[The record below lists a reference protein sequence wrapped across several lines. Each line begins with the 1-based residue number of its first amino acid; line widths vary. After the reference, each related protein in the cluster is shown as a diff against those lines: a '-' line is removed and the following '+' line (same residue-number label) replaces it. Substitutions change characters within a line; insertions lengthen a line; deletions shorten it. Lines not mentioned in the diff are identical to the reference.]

1 MTTVNLS
8 SPPLPRGAEPRAVLA
23 AGLALSCFLVAWWA
37 ALPVQTLVKWIPDD
51 SFYYFQPAS
60 IMAQGYVPSFD
71 GVHAGNG
78 FNALWMF
85 LLVPVFK
92 LKAVN
97 PDLPVHVA
105 LGLAGALFVAT
116 GYLVYRLLSLLGVTE
131 TMSAY
136 AGALFPLWPS
146 AITTAVDGEVT
157 PVNVLC
163 LCLLLYY
170 YVKLT
175 WAERAPTPRAAFAFG
190 LLAGLTLLARLDNA
204 LVLTLLA
211 AYYIL
216 RRPARK
222 PARTVALV
230 AGGAAVLIIP
240 WLIWTYSYA
249 GTILPASAWAV
260 PMMTRVAYPDAP
272 GLGGWLRSELHY
284 LRAEIPTFVF
294 YFPLKYA
301 VFVVYAGALYLTAR
315 GGAAT
320 RRQLVVLATLLVF
333 IVTLF
338 VVNVSVR
345 RYLRLW
351 HLGAAFAVNW
361 LFLWVGLHLAF
372 PDRCRAWVARGAAL
386 ALLAFGLADG
396 AHTAR
401 HPYYPWQHEL
411 RRGGEFA
418 RRHPNVRFG
427 AFNAGLAAYYSAD
440 NVVDLDGNMNN
451 AAYDAIRDRR
461 LHDYIRSAGVTY
473 IVDYERWVWRYEPF
487 WGRPLGGSVVN
498 VSDAL
503 DDPAVTFGAGNR
515 YAVLKVK

>member
-1 MTTVNLS
+1 MSASAERAATRAGAAMTKRDLT
-8 SPPLPRGAEPRAVLA
+8 PRVILLVGLA
-23 AGLALSCFLVAWWA
+23 AGLAALTAWAW
-37 ALPVQTLVKWIPDD
+37 LPIPTLLQWVPDD

-60 IMAQGYVPSFD
+60 LMARGYVPSMD

-240 WLIWTYSYA
+240 WLIWTYRYA

-272 GLGGWLRSELHY
+272 G
-284 LRAEIPTFVF
+284 
-294 YFPLKYA
+294 
-301 VFVVYAGALYLTAR
+301 
-315 GGAAT
+315 
-320 RRQLVVLATLLVF
+320 
-333 IVTLF
+333 
-338 VVNVSVR
+338 
-345 RYLRLW
+345 
-351 HLGAAFAVNW
+351 
-361 LFLWVGLHLAF
+361 
-372 PDRCRAWVARGAAL
+372 
-386 ALLAFGLADG
+386 
-396 AHTAR
+396 
-401 HPYYPWQHEL
+401 
-411 RRGGEFA
+411 
-418 RRHPNVRFG
+418 
-427 AFNAGLAAYYSAD
+427 
-440 NVVDLDGNMNN
+440 
-451 AAYDAIRDRR
+451 
-461 LHDYIRSAGVTY
+461 
-473 IVDYERWVWRYEPF
+473 
-487 WGRPLGGSVVN
+487 
-498 VSDAL
+498 
-503 DDPAVTFGAGNR
+503 
-515 YAVLKVK
+515 